1 MTLIRINP
9 QGRRRREFRAAA
21 LALLPA
27 VGLGAGA
34 AALGSEAA
42 ADQPLG
48 SSVLVLA
55 LASAA
60 GTVASA
66 LVARAPGLRRAF
78 GLPDGT
84 APEWFAY
91 LPAVAAALAAGAG
104 AMVGTALAQGDG
116 PRALGALV
124 PLVIGALG
132 SGLFRPRRQTAPA
145 LPEPLTTS
153 GRVIRIGPRPAP
165 PPLDGDDDLD
175 PAGSTPG
182 GVTIRSP
189 QQTTCAGCK
198 SSIGP
203 RDPVS
208 LCSGPTR
215 HKVHTQCA
223 SVLCNNKCPECGHR
237 VA

>member
-66 LVARAPGLRRAF
+66 LVARAPGLRRA
-78 GLPDGT
+78 
-84 APEWFAY
+84 
-91 LPAVAAALAAGAG
+91 V
-104 AMVGTALAQGDG
+104 
-116 PRALGALV
+116 
-124 PLVIGALG
+124 
-132 SGLFRPRRQTAPA
+132 
-145 LPEPLTTS
+145 
-153 GRVIRIGPRPAP
+153 
-165 PPLDGDDDLD
+165 
-175 PAGSTPG
+175 
-182 GVTIRSP
+182 
-189 QQTTCAGCK
+189 
-198 SSIGP
+198 
-203 RDPVS
+203 
-208 LCSGPTR
+208 
-215 HKVHTQCA
+215 
-223 SVLCNNKCPECGHR
+223 
-237 VA
+237 